1 MVELENVYITL
12 KDGRSLSARV
22 WLPDDTDSTPVPAI
36 LEFLPY
42 RKRDGTAPRDES
54 TYPVFA
60 RAGYA
65 GISVSW
71 RTGLPAFRGKRPAWQ
86 PDLFQGV

>member
-42 RKRDGTAPRDES
+42 RKRDGTAARDES

-60 RAGYA
+60 RA
-65 GISVSW
+65 SVVTT
-71 RTGLPAFRGKRPAWQ
+71 TGNMARFAKTMNPLPYLHW
-86 PDLFQGV
+86 

>member
-22 WLPDDTDSTPVPAI
+22 WLSDDTDFTPVPAI

-42 RKRDGTAPRDES
+42 RKRDGTAARDES
-54 TYPVFA
+54 TYPVF
-60 RAGYA
+60 GWTLPVQ
-65 GISVSW
+65 VSLVAYLMTSIPPW
-71 RTGLPAFRGKRPAWQ
+71 NMPTPWKLLTG
-86 PDLFQGV
+86 